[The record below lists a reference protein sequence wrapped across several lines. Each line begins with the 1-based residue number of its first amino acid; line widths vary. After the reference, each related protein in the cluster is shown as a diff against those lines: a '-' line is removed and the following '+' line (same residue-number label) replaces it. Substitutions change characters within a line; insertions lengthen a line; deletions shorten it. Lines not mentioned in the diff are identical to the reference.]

1 MYIRRSETVLLAF
14 AGLAVARAST
24 PGFNNTSFSLFKP
37 TSGLARNTRSLPS
50 PGFSPNS
57 LTDLTLP
64 PNRCPPCFNC
74 LLPAFTCGQ
83 FGECSSFDGQCKC
96 PPGYSGIDC
105 LTPQCGSL
113 ADGKE
118 RHPRPDG
125 EQCQC
130 SEGWTGINCNVCET
144 DNACA
149 NFPLRGGPD
158 GEFMTRTLD
167 SDADVPVAN
176 MTCYKGGVTVEE
188 NFQMCDVTNRKILD
202 MLPDRPPQVTFSCD
216 KRDSSCAFQFWI
228 GQVESFYC
236 ALDKCENTIEVGY
249 DTNTTKYHC
258 DKIKCQCVTGRML
271 CGEEG
276 SIDIGDFLTEEIKG
290 PADFSCKTGEGCKF
304 QEPAMNNLIN
314 DVFGDTHITLKCK
327 GGECLHYTQVPGYI
341 RPPPPDNT
349 KFLALSGSAAG
360 LILIVASSLF
370 WYIGR
375 TQKTKSLRAIQ
386 LPLDENAKL
395 MADHV
400 PASLYFSDVSYTLNG
415 RQILSEIVGGA
426 QPGQVLA
433 IMGAS
438 GAGKSTLLDLLAR
451 KQKRGAVTGQI
462 LVNGNVV
469 SDDVFRGLVG
479 FVDQE
484 DTLMGT
490 LTVYETVLYSALLRL
505 PREMSLAAK
514 RYRTLETIHELG
526 LDAIKDMRI
535 GESGRRSISGGEKR
549 RVSIACELV
558 TSPSILFLD
567 EPTSGLDAYNAF
579 NVVESL
585 VSLARDYKRT
595 VIFTIH
601 QPRSNIVSLFDQLI
615 LLAQGRVVY
624 SGEYAKCQPYFEQI
638 GHSCPPGFNIADYLI
653 DLTMH
658 ARGEKLAG
666 YRSST
671 QQSLSESS
679 LDEETG
685 LIPGSSQGASEDSTE
700 LRTRPSTSSES
711 ASASE
716 GTATGNYIQRKTSQ
730 LFEAFSSSPRVEA
743 PVMLP
748 PKLAALV
755 QSYSD
760 SEIASGIMAQI
771 LQLRAASGA
780 VLPESG
786 GRVRASWMTQFRI
799 LSGRAFKNLYRDPA
813 LLAAHYLSSV
823 GVALIC
829 ALFYH
834 GVTNDIPGFQNRLG
848 LFFFAL
854 ALFGFSCLSILGI
867 FANERLL
874 FMRERSN
881 GYYSTFTYFSSKVL
895 FDILP
900 LRVVPPMVFGGL
912 VYGIVGL
919 VPELTTFWKFILT
932 LVLFNLTTA
941 SVVMLISVIF
951 AQTSVASLVGTLV
964 MLFNLLFTGL
974 LINRDSVPR
983 ALEWLYYVS
992 FFHAGFEAL
1001 AVNELKYLT
1010 LRQNKFGVQL
1020 DVPAAT
1026 ILSTF
1031 GLRAQSFWWPNITLL
1046 AIMFASFLTLSFLW
1060 LHFFVRESR

>member
-1 MYIRRSETVLLAF
+1 MHLRRSEVALLAF
-14 AGLAVARAST
+14 AGLTAGRASALNYGT
-24 PGFNNTSFSLFKP
+24 RSNTTFSLFKP
-37 TSGLARNTRSLPS
+37 TSGLGASRSPPP
-50 PGFSPNS
+50 PGFSPNPF
-57 LTDLTLP
+57 TDLTLTDNANVHQVIQGSIVSP
-64 PNRCPPCFNC
+64 
-74 LLPAFTCGQ
+74 L
-83 FGECSSFDGQCKC
+83 
-96 PPGYSGIDC
+96 
-105 LTPQCGSL
+105 CGSL

-118 RHPRPDG
+118 RHPRPEG

-130 SEGWTGINCNVCET
+130 KEGWTGINCNVCET
-144 DNACA
+144 DAACT

-158 GEFMTRTLD
+158 GELLTRVDTVD
-167 SDADVPVAN
+167 TGVDVPVAN
-176 MTCYKGGVTVEE
+176 MTCYKGGETVEQ

-216 KRDSSCAFQFWI
+216 KRDSTCAFQFWI

-236 ALDKCENTIEVGY
+236 ALDHCENTLEVGH
-249 DTNTTKYHC
+249 DTTTTKYHC
-258 DKIKCQCVTGRML
+258 DKIKCQCITGRML

-304 QEPAMNNLIN
+304 QEPAMNTLIN

-360 LILIVASSLF
+360 LLLIIASSLF

-375 TQKTKSLRAIQ
+375 TQKTKGLRAIE
-386 LPLDENAKL
+386 LPADENAKL
-395 MADHV
+395 MADHI
-400 PASLYFSDVSYTLNG
+400 PASLYFSDVSYTLDG
-415 RQILSEIVGGA
+415 RSILSEIVGGA

-451 KQKRGAVTGQI
+451 KQKRGVVGGVL
-462 LVNGNVV
+462 LVNGNTV
-469 SDDVFRGLVG
+469 SDEVFRGLVG

-514 RYRTLETIHELG
+514 KYRTLETIHELG

-567 EPTSGLDAYNAF
+567 EPTSGLDAYNAY

-585 VSLARDYKRT
+585 TTLAREYKRT

-601 QPRSNIVSLFDQLI
+601 QPRSNIVSMFDQLI

-624 SGEYAKCQPYFEQI
+624 SGDFSKCQSYFEQT
-638 GHSCPPGFNIADYLI
+638 GHPCPPGFNIADYLI
-653 DLTMH
+653 DLT
-658 ARGEKLAG
+658 AREEKPAG
-666 YRSST
+666 NRSST
-671 QQSLSESS
+671 NLSLAENSP
-679 LDEETG
+679 DEESG
-685 LIPGSSQGASEDSTE
+685 LNPNVSTAAENEHE
-700 LRTRPSTSSES
+700 LRTQPPAPEPASTSQRS
-711 ASASE
+711 
-716 GTATGNYIQRKTSQ
+716 TAGNYIQRKSSQ
-730 LFEAFSSSPRVEA
+730 LFEAFSSSRPET
-743 PVMLP
+743 PVTLP
-748 PKLAALV
+748 PKVAALV
-755 QSYSD
+755 QSYSESD
-760 SEIASGIMAQI
+760 IAAEILAEIVR
-771 LQLRAASGA
+771 LRAAGGA

-900 LRVVPPMVFGGL
+900 LRVVPPLVFGGL
-912 VYGIVGL
+912 VYGLVGL
-919 VPELTTFWKFILT
+919 VPELATFWKFMLT

-941 SVVMLISVIF
+941 SVVMLISVVF

-974 LINRDSVPR
+974 LINRDSIPQ

-1031 GLRAQSFWWPNITLL
+1031 GLRAQVSHP
-1046 AIMFASFLTLSFLW
+1046 SY
-1060 LHFFVRESR
+1060 

>member
-1 MYIRRSETVLLAF
+1 MFIRRSETALLAF
-14 AGLAVARAST
+14 AGLTAARASAPSYNNTAFSLFKQTGGHIKNTRSLST
-24 PGFNNTSFSLFKP
+24 PGFSTVSDTHGLVNTAD
-37 TSGLARNTRSLPS
+37 TSTSNIASSPLPS
-50 PGFSPNS
+50 MLQLFVTR
-57 LTDLTLP
+57 LYVW
-64 PNRCPPCFNC
+64 
-74 LLPAFTCGQ
+74 A
-83 FGECSSFDGQCKC
+83 E
-96 PPGYSGIDC
+96 
-105 LTPQCGSL
+105 CGSL

-118 RHPRPDG
+118 RHPRPNG

-144 DNACA
+144 DAACA

-158 GEFMTRTLD
+158 GEFLTRTVD
-167 SDADVPVAN
+167 HDADVPVAN

-202 MLPDRPPQVTFSCD
+202 MLPDRPPQVTFSCN
-216 KRDSSCAFQFWI
+216 KEDSTCAFQFWI

-236 ALDKCENTIEVGY
+236 ALDQCENSLKVGY
-249 DTNTTKYHC
+249 DSNTTTYHC

-290 PADFSCKTGEGCKF
+290 PADFSCKTGQGCKF

-314 DVFGDTHITLKCK
+314 DVFGDTHITLNCK
-327 GGECLHYTQVPGYI
+327 GGECLHYTQVPGYV

-349 KFLALSGSAAG
+349 RFLALSGSAAG
-360 LILIVASSLF
+360 LILLIASSLF

-375 TQKTKSLRAIQ
+375 TQKTKGLRAIQ
-386 LPLDENAKL
+386 LPSDENAKL

-400 PASLYFSDVSYTLNG
+400 PASLYFSDVSYTLDG
-415 RQILSEIVGGA
+415 RQILSDIVGGA

-451 KQKRGAVTGQI
+451 KQKRGAVGGQI
-462 LVNGNVV
+462 LVNGNIVT
-469 SDDVFRGLVG
+469 DDVFRGLVG

-514 RYRTLETIHELG
+514 KYRTLETIHELG
-526 LDAIKDMRI
+526 LDAIKDMRV

-601 QPRSNIVSLFDQLI
+601 QPRSNIVSMFDQLI

-624 SGEYAKCQPYFEQI
+624 SGEYAKCQSYFEQI
-638 GHSCPPGFNIADYLI
+638 V

-658 ARGEKLAG
+658 ARGEKPAG
-666 YRSST
+666 YRSSA
-671 QQSLSESS
+671 QLSLSESS
-679 LDEETG
+679 ADEESG
-685 LIPGSSQGASEDSTE
+685 LVQGSSQGASEDSTE

-711 ASASE
+711 APASE
-716 GTATGNYIQRKTSQ
+716 HTETGNYIQRKSSQ
-730 LFEAFSSSPRVEA
+730 LFEAFSSSPRAET

-760 SEIASGIMAQI
+760 SDVAGGILAEIIR
-771 LQLRAASGA
+771 LRETGGA

-895 FDILP
+895 FDIVP

-912 VYGIVGL
+912 VYGLVGL

-941 SVVMLISVIF
+941 SVVMLISVVF
-951 AQTSVASLVGTLV
+951 SQTSVASLVGTLV

-1031 GLRAQSFWWPNITLL
+1031 GLRAQSFWWPNISLL
-1046 AIMFASFLTLSFLW
+1046 AIMFATFLTLSFLW
-1060 LHFFVRESR
+1060 LHFFVRENR

>member
-1 MYIRRSETVLLAF
+1 MLDCEPLH
-14 AGLAVARAST
+14 
-24 PGFNNTSFSLFKP
+24 PSLFAHL
-37 TSGLARNTRSLPS
+37 TSKIPV
-50 PGFSPNS
+50 
-57 LTDLTLP
+57 TLP
-64 PNRCPPCFNC
+64 PRRCPPCFNC

-83 FGECSSFDGQCKC
+83 FGECSDFDGQCKC

-125 EQCQC
+125 ETCEC
-130 SEGWTGINCNVCET
+130 KEGWSGINCNVCET
-144 DNACA
+144 DAACA

-158 GEFMTRTLD
+158 GELLTPRAMGD
-167 SDADVPVAN
+167 DDDVPVAN
-176 MTCYKGGVTVEE
+176 MTCHKDGLTVQE
-188 NFQMCDVTNRKILD
+188 NFQMCDVTNRKIVD
-202 MLPDRPPQVTFSCD
+202 QLPGRPPQVTFSCSKED
-216 KRDSSCAFQFWI
+216 ETCAFQFWV

-236 ALDKCENTIEVGY
+236 ALDHCSGSLNVGY
-249 DTNTTKYHC
+249 DTNITQYEC
-258 DKIKCQCVTGRML
+258 EKIKCQCVTGRML

-276 SIDIGDFLTEEIKG
+276 SIDIGDFLKEDIKG
-290 PADFSCKTGEGCKF
+290 PASFTCTTGHGCKF
-304 QEPAMNNLIN
+304 SEPAMNGLIGQ
-314 DVFGDTHITLKCK
+314 VFGDQFITLDCK
-327 GGECLHYTQVPGYI
+327 GGECLHYTQVPGYV

-360 LILIVASSLF
+360 LILIVASALF

-375 TQKTKSLRAIQ
+375 AQKTKGLRAIQ
-386 LPLDENAKL
+386 LPSDENAKL
-395 MADHV
+395 MADHI
-400 PASLYFSDVSYTLNG
+400 PASLYFSSLSYTLDTHP
-415 RQILSEIVGGA
+415 ILTDICGGA

-438 GAGKSTLLDLLAR
+438 GAGKSTLLDILAR
-451 KQKRGAVTGQI
+451 KSKKGTVGGEV
-462 LVNGNVV
+462 LVNGSVV
-469 SDDVFRGLVG
+469 GNDVFRGLVG

-505 PREMSLAAK
+505 PREMSLEAK
-514 RYRTLETIHELG
+514 KYRTLETIHELG
-526 LDAIKDMRI
+526 LDAIKDSRI
-535 GESGRRSISGGEKR
+535 GESGECRRSISGGEKR

-579 NVVESL
+579 NVIESL
-585 VSLARDYKRT
+585 VALARDYKRT

-601 QPRSNIVSLFDQLI
+601 QPRSNIVSLFDHLI

-624 SGEYAKCQPYFEQI
+624 SGAYAQCQEYFEKI
-638 GHSCPPGFNIADYLI
+638 GHTCPAGFNIADYLI
-653 DLTMH
+653 DVTMH
-658 ARGEKLAG
+658 ARDEKHISH
-666 YRSST
+666 RSST
-671 QQSLSESS
+671 TLSLSDNAA
-679 LDEETG
+679 DEETG
-685 LIPGSSQGASEDSTE
+685 LLRPQST
-700 LRTRPSTSSES
+700 R
-711 ASASE
+711 SASE
-716 GTATGNYIQRKTSQ
+716 AQPEEETELQTRPNSLSEGSSPTQQTATAGNFIQRKSSQ
-730 LFEAFSSSPRVEA
+730 LFDALSSSPRVDV
-743 PVMLP
+743 PVVLP
-748 PKLAALV
+748 PKLAELV
-755 QSYSD
+755 QTYAD
-760 SEIASGIMAQI
+760 SNV
-771 LQLRAASGA
+771 AAELLSEVARLKQTGGA

-786 GRVRASWMTQFRI
+786 GRVRASWITQFRI

-813 LLAAHYLSSV
+813 LLLAHYLSSV

-881 GYYSTFTYFSSKVL
+881 GYYSTLTYFSSKVL

-900 LRVVPPMVFGGL
+900 LRVVPPLVFGGL
-912 VYGIVGL
+912 VYGLVGL
-919 VPELTTFWKFILT
+919 VPELQTFWKFMLT

-941 SVVMLISVIF
+941 SVVLFISVVV

-983 ALEWLYYVS
+983 SLEWLYYMS

-1010 LRQNKFGVQL
+1010 LKQNKFGVQL
-1020 DVPAAT
+1020 DVPAAL

-1031 GLRAQSFWWPNITLL
+1031 GLRAESFWWPNIGLL
-1046 AIMFASFLTLSFLW
+1046 SIMFATFLVLSFLW
-1060 LHFFVRESR
+1060 LHYFVRESR

>member
-1 MYIRRSETVLLAF
+1 MFIRRSETALLAF
-14 AGLAVARAST
+14 AGLTAARASA
-24 PGFNNTSFSLFKP
+24 PSYNNTAFSLFKQ
-37 TSGLARNTRSLPS
+37 TGGHIKNTRSLS
-50 PGFSPNS
+50 TPGFSPNPF
-57 LTDLTLP
+57 TDLTLP
-64 PNRCPPCFNC
+64 PHRCPPCFNC

-118 RHPRPDG
+118 RHPRPNG

-144 DNACA
+144 DAACA

-158 GEFMTRTLD
+158 GEFLTRTVD
-167 SDADVPVAN
+167 HDADVPVAN

-202 MLPDRPPQVTFSCD
+202 MLPDRPPQVTFSCNNE
-216 KRDSSCAFQFWI
+216 DSTCAFQFWI

-236 ALDKCENTIEVGY
+236 ALDQCENSLKVGY
-249 DTNTTKYHC
+249 DSNTTTYHC

-290 PADFSCKTGEGCKF
+290 PADFSCKTGQGCKF

-314 DVFGDTHITLKCK
+314 DVFGDTHITLNCK
-327 GGECLHYTQVPGYI
+327 GGECLHYTQVPGYV

-349 KFLALSGSAAG
+349 RFLALSGSAAG
-360 LILIVASSLF
+360 LILLIASSLF

-375 TQKTKSLRAIQ
+375 TQKTKGLRAIQ
-386 LPLDENAKL
+386 LPSDENAKL

-400 PASLYFSDVSYTLNG
+400 PASLYFSDVSYTLDG
-415 RQILSEIVGGA
+415 RQILSDIVGGA

-451 KQKRGAVTGQI
+451 KQKRGAVGGQI
-462 LVNGNVV
+462 LVNGNIVT
-469 SDDVFRGLVG
+469 DDVFRGLVG

-514 RYRTLETIHELG
+514 KYRTLETIHELG
-526 LDAIKDMRI
+526 LDAIKDMRV

-601 QPRSNIVSLFDQLI
+601 QPRSNIVSMFDQLI

-624 SGEYAKCQPYFEQI
+624 SGEYAKCQSYFEQI
-638 GHSCPPGFNIADYLI
+638 GHSCPPGFNIADYLSE
-653 DLTMH
+653 LLSLSTTQ
-658 ARGEKLAG
+658 KPAG
-666 YRSST
+666 YRSSA
-671 QQSLSESS
+671 QLSLSESS
-679 LDEETG
+679 ADEESG
-685 LIPGSSQGASEDSTE
+685 LVQGSSQGASEDSTE

-711 ASASE
+711 APASE
-716 GTATGNYIQRKTSQ
+716 HTETGNYIQRKSSQ
-730 LFEAFSSSPRVEA
+730 LFEAFSSSPRAET

-760 SEIASGIMAQI
+760 SDVAGGILAEIIR
-771 LQLRAASGA
+771 LRETGGA

-786 GRVRASWMTQFRI
+786 GR
-799 LSGRAFKNLYRDPA
+799 NLYRDPA

-881 GYYSTFTYFSSKVL
+881 V
-895 FDILP
+895 P

-912 VYGIVGL
+912 VYGLVGL

-941 SVVMLISVIF
+941 SVVMLISVVF
-951 AQTSVASLVGTLV
+951 SQTSVASLVGTLV

-1031 GLRAQSFWWPNITLL
+1031 GLRAQSFWWPNISLL
-1046 AIMFASFLTLSFLW
+1046 AIMFATFLTLSFLW
-1060 LHFFVRESR
+1060 LHFFVRENR